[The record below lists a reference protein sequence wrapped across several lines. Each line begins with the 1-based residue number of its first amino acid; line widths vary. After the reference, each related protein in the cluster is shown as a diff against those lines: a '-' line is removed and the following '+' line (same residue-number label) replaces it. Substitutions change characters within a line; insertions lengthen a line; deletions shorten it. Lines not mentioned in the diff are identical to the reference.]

1 MTTIKAGDIL
11 YSSWGYEQTNINWY
25 AVVKRAGQWVTLQE
39 VEGQMVYDSATMTG
53 RTIPSPDKPI
63 GQPLRRKV
71 YQDSYTGAEE
81 FTRIKTYSLAHI
93 WDGRPKW
100 YSTYG

>member
-39 VEGQMVYDSATMTG
+39 VEGQMVYDNATMTG
-53 RTIPSPDKPI
+53 RTTPDLGKPI
-63 GQPLRRKV
+63 GKPIRRKV
-71 YQDSYTGAEE
+71 YQDSYEGAEE
-81 FTRIKTYSLAHI
+81 FTQIKSYSLANK
-93 WDGRPKW
+93 WDGRPEW
-100 YSTYG
+100 CSTHG